1 MAPETRREF
10 ASVSDQL
17 SGKLYIH
24 GGVHDIGITTGIF
37 FNDSFILDGN
47 NLSWSQI
54 GKTGLNMPLPRVD
67 HAAVLIANGV
77 IVFIVVLDTTTKPF
91 KWIIPPVTT
100 PEIPINSVTRHQAD
114 LIGDY
119 MVVTFGNI
127 TNKAGPPLKASNSIQ
142 ILNIVD
148 YKWVKSFPGLS
159 PSSKAS
165 PTTSPNAPPETPPA
179 TPPETPPATPP
190 ATPPETPATPPTTP
204 SSASASASDSV
215 LSPTILAIVVS
226 VGFALIIAALIGG
239 FLLYCRNRQK
249 KNAQELPSSFNDA
262 SSSARSTQ
270 MTSLPPPPP
279 SSSQGQ
285 INNNDNFMRSI
296 STTTPNS
303 QSPSNHN
310 SIYISNTMDPNLQS
324 RLERSTPSLN
334 NIAID
339 QTHTN
344 MSTTNQLISEAN
356 ALAYDQSK
364 VPDSKKYNVIK
375 AKRSNRKAQL
385 DQDATDKAS
394 RLAAIQAVNNY

>member
-1 MAPETRREF
+1 MDHTSSNNTRNPY
-10 ASVSDQL
+10 QL
-17 SGKLYIH
+17 SYTPSSRLNWRLY
-24 GGVHDIGITTGIF
+24 G
-37 FNDSFILDGN
+37 
-47 NLSWSQI
+47 
-54 GKTGLNMPLPRVD
+54 
-67 HAAVLIANGV
+67 
-77 IVFIVVLDTTTKPF
+77 
-91 KWIIPPVTT
+91 
-100 PEIPINSVTRHQAD
+100 
-114 LIGDY
+114 
-119 MVVTFGNI
+119 GNI

-262 SSSARSTQ
+262 SSSARVFPQQHQIVKALQIIILFIQLQLLQLQLLQQQQQPQQFQTLQ
-270 MTSLPPPPP
+270 QQLLQQQLLQQLILANQSLPP
-279 SSSQGQ
+279 
-285 INNNDNFMRSI
+285 I
-296 STTTPNS
+296 SNL
-303 QSPSNHN
+303 QQV
-310 SIYISNTMDPNLQS
+310 SNTMDPNLQS

-344 MSTTNQLISEAN
+344 MSTTNQHPNKLISEAN

-394 RLAAIQAVNNY
+394 RLAAIQAKSPPKNPKLDID